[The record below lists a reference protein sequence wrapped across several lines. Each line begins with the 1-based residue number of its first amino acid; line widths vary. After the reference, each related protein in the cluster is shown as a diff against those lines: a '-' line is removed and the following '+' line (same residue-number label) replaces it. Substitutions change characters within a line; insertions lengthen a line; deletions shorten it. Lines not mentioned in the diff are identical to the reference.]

1 MYKVASSQEIFA
13 NLIKAAHLIQVRS
26 AVLLVFETTNWQ
38 GPKEIER
45 STSFSNGCR

>member
-26 AVLLVFETTNWQ
+26 AVFETTNWQ
-38 GPKEIER
+38 
-45 STSFSNGCR
+45 